1 MIMLTVTSTLG
12 NIFDDKKLL
21 AKFNKME
28 SQKICERLKISRLET
43 ERNRIRK
50 KTDLGT
56 DIGLIL
62 DSGTRLHH
70 GDVIVSNLKKFIIIE
85 QLPEKVI
92 SIKIRKLNDNSVG
105 LVTLGHVIGNRHK
118 PIVIKDDV
126 LFFPIQADSEVDV
139 FKKLL
144 SHIINNIEIKVEEQI
159 FQPQHGIYLH
169 EH

>member
-1 MIMLTVTSTLG
+1 MLTITSIIG
-12 NIFDDKKLL
+12 NIFDDKKLMT
-21 AKFNKME
+21 KFKQME
-28 SQKICERLKISRLET
+28 SRKSCQRLKISRLEL
-43 ERNRIRK
+43 ERSRIRK

-92 SIKIRKLNDNSVG
+92 SIRIRKLKTNPNG
-105 LVTLGHVIGNRHK
+105 LVILGHIIGNRHK
-118 PIVIKDDV
+118 PIVINDDV
-126 LFFPIQADSEVDV
+126 LYFPVQAYSEVEI

-144 SHIINNIEIKVEEQI
+144 VGVMNNVEIEVGEQI
-159 FQPQHGIYLH
+159 FQPQHGMYMH

>member
-1 MIMLTVTSTLG
+1 MLTITSIIG
-12 NIFDDKKLL
+12 NIFDDKKLMT
-21 AKFNKME
+21 KFKQME
-28 SQKICERLKISRLET
+28 SRKRCQRLKISRLEL
-43 ERNRIRK
+43 ERSRIRK

-92 SIKIRKLNDNSVG
+92 SIRIRELKKNPTG
-105 LVTLGHVIGNRHK
+105 LVTLGHIIGNRHK
-118 PIVIKDDV
+118 PIVINDDV
-126 LFFPIQADSEVDV
+126 LYFPVQAYSEVEI

-144 SHIINNIEIKVEEQI
+144 VGVMNNLEIEVGEQI
-159 FQPQHGIYLH
+159 FQPQHGMYMH

>member
-1 MIMLTVTSTLG
+1 MLTITSVMG

-21 AKFNKME
+21 AKFNQME
-28 SQKICERLKISRLET
+28 SQKSCERLKISRLET
-43 ERNRIRK
+43 ERSRIRK

-62 DSGTRLHH
+62 DSGTKLHH
-70 GDVIVSNLKKFIIIE
+70 GDVIMSNLKKFIIIE

-92 SIKIRKLNDNSVG
+92 SIKIRKLKANSVG
-105 LVTLGHVIGNRHK
+105 LVTLGHIIGNRHK
-118 PIVIKDDV
+118 PIVIKDDI
-126 LFFPIQADSEVDV
+126 LSFPIQADSEVDV

-144 SHIINNIEIKVEEQI
+144 SYIINNLEIKVEEQI
-159 FQPQHGIYLH
+159 FQPQHGMYMH

>member
-1 MIMLTVTSTLG
+1 MLTITSIIG
-12 NIFDDKKLL
+12 NIFDDKKLMT
-21 AKFNKME
+21 KFKQME
-28 SQKICERLKISRLET
+28 SRKSCQRLKISRLEL
-43 ERNRIRK
+43 ERSRIRK

-62 DSGTRLHH
+62 DSGTRLYH

-92 SIKIRKLNDNSVG
+92 SIRIRELKKNPTG
-105 LVTLGHVIGNRHK
+105 LVTLGHIIGNRHK
-118 PIVIKDDV
+118 PIVINDDV
-126 LFFPIQADSEVDV
+126 LYFPVQAYSEVEV

-144 SHIINNIEIKVEEQI
+144 VGIMNNLEIEVGEQI
-159 FQPQHGIYLH
+159 FQPQHGMYLH

>member
-1 MIMLTVTSTLG
+1 MLTVTSVMG

-21 AKFNKME
+21 AKFNQME
-28 SQKICERLKISRLET
+28 YQKSCERLRISRLEM
-43 ERNRIRK
+43 ERSRIRK

-62 DSGTRLHH
+62 DSGTKLHH
-70 GDVIVSNLKKFIIIE
+70 GDIIVSNLKKFIIIE

-92 SIKIRKLNDNSVG
+92 SIKIRKLENSVE
-105 LVTLGHVIGNRHK
+105 LVTLGHIIGNRHK
-118 PIVIKDDV
+118 PIVIQDDV
-126 LFFPIQADSEVDV
+126 LSFPIQADSEVDV

-144 SHIINNIEIKVEEQI
+144 SYIINNLEIKVEEQI
-159 FQPQHGIYLH
+159 FQPQHGMCMH